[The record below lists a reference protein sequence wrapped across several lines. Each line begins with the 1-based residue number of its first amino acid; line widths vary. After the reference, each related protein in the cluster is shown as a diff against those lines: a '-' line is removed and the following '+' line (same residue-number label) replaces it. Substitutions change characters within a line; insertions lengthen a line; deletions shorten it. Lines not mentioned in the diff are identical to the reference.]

1 MGISNAYCPEV
12 ERQLSASEKPI
23 SSFSGEGW
31 VQEECTWHWF
41 FSRGSSWRQV

>member
-23 SSFSGEGW
+23 SSFSGEG
-31 VQEECTWHWF
+31 
-41 FSRGSSWRQV
+41 